1 MKLLILFLSFITMFT
16 PITLDTTDDIQNRFL
31 DEVEKNYECYNV
43 EKTIEFEE
51 FSLVIVKGIYNNCG
65 CYGVSFVPAESNTY
79 TLVLETS
86 DSSFTLPT
94 SNNALAI
101 KADITYEIIIYDK
114 NNSKLNIEKI
124 VLQKFNKDDFDK
136 NTAIEGNGEGVR
148 FTALQSYATRLR
160 YLPVLLITLAS
171 LIVITVILILLLFVF
186 KKGLFNKEKRREGV
200 VSMRDIYEAETND
213 TYSDGISFD
222 EVQVEDNQY
231 IDNSNDTTNIPVI
244 NPNKRDDEDSTD
256 SKIEDIKAYLQDHGF
271 VVDYKVLDESEKNKI
286 MMELIKLKN
295 EGLIS
300 MDAYYKETYELW
312 KK

>member
-114 NNSKLNIEKI
+114 NNSKLNIE
-124 VLQKFNKDDFDK
+124 N
-136 NTAIEGNGEGVR
+136 
-148 FTALQSYATRLR
+148 
-160 YLPVLLITLAS
+160 
-171 LIVITVILILLLFVF
+171 
-186 KKGLFNKEKRREGV
+186 
-200 VSMRDIYEAETND
+200 
-213 TYSDGISFD
+213 
-222 EVQVEDNQY
+222 
-231 IDNSNDTTNIPVI
+231 
-244 NPNKRDDEDSTD
+244 
-256 SKIEDIKAYLQDHGF
+256 
-271 VVDYKVLDESEKNKI
+271 
-286 MMELIKLKN
+286 
-295 EGLIS
+295 
-300 MDAYYKETYELW
+300 
-312 KK
+312 